1 MKKQLI
7 NIAPLR
13 AGIVLGTLYAFLG
26 VVLFPFFLLFTLL
39 AGHAGGMPAA
49 FGGALMAVLIPV
61 IYGVMGFIGGVISA
75 LLYNLIARWTG
86 GLEFEFK
93 DVPPTI

>member
-1 MKKQLI
+1 
-7 NIAPLR
+7 
-13 AGIVLGTLYAFLG
+13 
-26 VVLFPFFLLFTLL
+26 
-39 AGHAGGMPAA
+39 
-49 FGGALMAVLIPV
+49 MAVLIPV